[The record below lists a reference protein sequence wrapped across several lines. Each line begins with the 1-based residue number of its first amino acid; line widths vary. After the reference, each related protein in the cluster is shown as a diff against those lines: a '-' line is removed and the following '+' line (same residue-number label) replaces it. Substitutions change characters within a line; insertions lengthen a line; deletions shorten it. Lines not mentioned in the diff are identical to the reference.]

1 MLKNIEE
8 YTRYC
13 ITEEGKEY
21 LKKMLEEKENDE
33 EDDIDDEIDF
43 DNLRI
48 VDDEEDN
55 DEAYDFW
62 KETRDE

>member
-1 MLKNIEE
+1 MEKD

-21 LKKMLEEKENDE
+21 LRKMLEEKEGDE
-33 EDDIDDEIDF
+33 EDDIGDEIDF

-48 VDDEEDN
+48 IGDEGDN

-62 KETRDE
+62 KEIEDE

>member
-1 MLKNIEE
+1 MEKD

-21 LKKMLEEKENDE
+21 LRKMLEEKEDDE
-33 EDDIDDEIDF
+33 EDDIGDEIDF

-48 VDDEEDN
+48 IDDEGDN

-62 KETRDE
+62 KEIEDE

>member
-1 MLKNIEE
+1 
-8 YTRYC
+8 
-13 ITEEGKEY
+13 
-21 LKKMLEEKENDE
+21 MLEEKENDE